1 MPLKTG
7 RAPAECW
14 PMSSLNGDLGAVAGM
29 LALLVFLLLST
40 LWINHNRKARTRM
53 RKLTERLLNWK

>member
-1 MPLKTG
+1 
-7 RAPAECW
+7 
-14 PMSSLNGDLGAVAGM
+14 MSSLNGDLGAVAGM